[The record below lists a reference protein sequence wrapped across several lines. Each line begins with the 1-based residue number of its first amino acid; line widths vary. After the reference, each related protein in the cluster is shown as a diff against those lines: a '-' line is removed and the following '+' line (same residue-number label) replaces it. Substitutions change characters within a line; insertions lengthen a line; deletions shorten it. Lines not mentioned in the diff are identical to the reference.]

1 MKCVLAGS
9 NVKAFG
15 KAIHA
20 LSRVGEDLWL
30 DPLEKG
36 LAVRSVNSSRSA
48 YACFLFSP
56 LFFQHYSKVTTQ
68 QPLDEGDVEPVLK
81 CKLTMKSVLPIF
93 RCLATIER
101 NVERCKI
108 FINFRDSHVVFQFSC
123 RHGITK
129 THNLGFQECESL
141 QAVFPRDMCP
151 NVLKA
156 QARLLGDVVMHFP
169 VWQEEITLA
178 VTPVKVSFRNYFEE
192 ETDLTKV
199 MHTEISLN
207 PDEFDYF
214 QVGVDS
220 EITFCLKEL
229 RGLLSFAE
237 STGLA
242 VSIHFGTSGKPVAF
256 SIDDMVLE
264 ANFVLA
270 TLIDTESQ
278 AASPKRPHRGT
289 LLQSL
294 AVMTQPTVPL
304 AGEMELAE
312 LARTGHEGSIAMET
326 SIPELP
332 QALDRE
338 AELVISSQGSAIFNG
353 KAARE
358 SVIAC
363 HWSEYGVGVHM
374 DQIQEEAVGVVPA
387 TIGHNKVRTGCFYNH
402 GSSHGDTIKQQDHPY
417 FVNQVQL
424 LRRGWT
430 KVLCWNGVRGI
441 QVSRLCLKGFS
452 GVPCSSTHC
461 CWRSPPSSVE
471 RMPWCCPAWCV
482 PVTTRRSWR
491 KERRSPART
500 LSLS

>member
-1 MKCVLAGS
+1 
-9 NVKAFG
+9 
-15 KAIHA
+15 
-20 LSRVGEDLWL
+20 
-30 DPLEKG
+30 
-36 LAVRSVNSSRSA
+36 
-48 YACFLFSP
+48 
-56 LFFQHYSKVTTQ
+56 
-68 QPLDEGDVEPVLK
+68 
-81 CKLTMKSVLPIF
+81 
-93 RCLATIER
+93 
-101 NVERCKI
+101 
-108 FINFRDSHVVFQFSC
+108 
-123 RHGITK
+123 
-129 THNLGFQECESL
+129 
-141 QAVFPRDMCP
+141 
-151 NVLKA
+151 
-156 QARLLGDVVMHFP
+156 MHFP

-220 EITFCLKEL
+220 EITFCRKEL

-278 AASPKRPHRGT
+278 AASLRSTPTQR
-289 LLQSL
+289 SL
-294 AVMTQPTVPL
+294 AVMTQPPVPL

-326 SIPELP
+326 SIPEMP
-332 QALDRE
+332 Q

-353 KAARE
+353 KVARE
-358 SVIAC
+358 NVITC

-387 TIGHNKVRTGCFYNH
+387 TIGHNKFHSLLFGAVSSQQRGENALVLPSLVCASDNEEELEEGEKITG
-402 GSSHGDTIKQQDHPY
+402 QD
-417 FVNQVQL
+417 
-424 LRRGWT
+424 
-430 KVLCWNGVRGI
+430 
-441 QVSRLCLKGFS
+441 
-452 GVPCSSTHC
+452 
-461 CWRSPPSSVE
+461 
-471 RMPWCCPAWCV
+471 
-482 PVTTRRSWR
+482 
-491 KERRSPART
+491 
-500 LSLS
+500 SLIF

>member
-15 KAIHA
+15 EAIHS

-68 QPLDEGDVEPVLK
+68 QPRDQGDVEPVLK

-108 FINFRDSHVVFQFSC
+108 CINFRDSHVVFQFSC

-129 THNLGFQECESL
+129 THNLRFQECESL
-141 QAVFPRDMCP
+141 QAVFPRNMCP
-151 NVLKA
+151 NALKA

-192 ETDLTKV
+192 ETDLTKM
-199 MHTEISLN
+199 MHTEICLN

-242 VSIHFGTSGKPVAF
+242 VSIHFGTSGKERMNPFGCVEMCVESYNRTGTSVRQTIGF

-278 AASPKRPHRGT
+278 AASLRSTPTQR
-289 LLQSL
+289 SL
-294 AVMTQPTVPL
+294 AVMTQPPVPL

-312 LARTGHEGSIAMET
+312 LARTGHEGSI
-326 SIPELP
+326 PELP
-332 QALDRE
+332 Q

-358 SVIAC
+358 NVIAC
-363 HWSEYGVGVHM
+363 QWSEYGVGVHM

-387 TIGHNKVRTGCFYNH
+387 TIGHNKFHSLLFGAVSSQQRGENALVVPSLVCASDNEEEMEEGEKITG
-402 GSSHGDTIKQQDHPY
+402 QD
-417 FVNQVQL
+417 
-424 LRRGWT
+424 
-430 KVLCWNGVRGI
+430 
-441 QVSRLCLKGFS
+441 
-452 GVPCSSTHC
+452 
-461 CWRSPPSSVE
+461 
-471 RMPWCCPAWCV
+471 
-482 PVTTRRSWR
+482 
-491 KERRSPART
+491 
-500 LSLS
+500 SLTF

>member
-1 MKCVLAGS
+1 MRIPTLSRFLLFYAPLT
-9 NVKAFG
+9 AFG
-15 KAIHA
+15 KAVHA

-56 LFFQHYSKVTTQ
+56 LFFQHYSKETTQ
-68 QPLDEGDVEPVLK
+68 QPLEQGDVEPVLK

-108 FINFRDSHVVFQFSC
+108 YINVRDSHVVFQFSC

-141 QAVFPRDMCP
+141 QAVFPRNMCP

-156 QARLLGDVVMHFP
+156 QARLLGDVVIHFP
-169 VWQEEITLA
+169 VFQEEITLA

-207 PDEFDYF
+207 PDEFDYY

-220 EITFCLKEL
+220 EIIFCLKEL

-242 VSIHFGTSGKPVAF
+242 VSIHFGSSGKPVAF
-256 SIDDMVLE
+256 IIDDMVLE

-270 TLIDTESQ
+270 TLTDTESR
-278 AASPKRPHRGT
+278 AASQRTVSVSQTGAPTQRYRPCSLITCIVTSSSKTYQKWSFTSNSPGHLAA
-289 LLQSL
+289 LLCLSCRSL
-294 AVMTQPTVPL
+294 AVTTQPPVPL

-312 LARTGHEGSIAMET
+312 LARTGHEGSIAMKT

-332 QALDRE
+332 LALDRE

-353 KAARE
+353 KATRE
-358 SVIAC
+358 NVIVC

-387 TIGHNKVRTGCFYNH
+387 TVGHNKFHSLLFGAVSSQQSGENALVLPSLVCASDNEEELEEGEKITGKH
-402 GSSHGDTIKQQDHPY
+402 
-417 FVNQVQL
+417 
-424 LRRGWT
+424 
-430 KVLCWNGVRGI
+430 
-441 QVSRLCLKGFS
+441 
-452 GVPCSSTHC
+452 
-461 CWRSPPSSVE
+461 
-471 RMPWCCPAWCV
+471 
-482 PVTTRRSWR
+482 
-491 KERRSPART
+491 
-500 LSLS
+500 SLTF

>member
-15 KAIHA
+15 KAIHS

-68 QPLDEGDVEPVLK
+68 QPRDQGDVEPVLK

-108 FINFRDSHVVFQFSC
+108 CINFRDSHVVFQFSC

-141 QAVFPRDMCP
+141 QAVFPRNMCP
-151 NVLKA
+151 NALKA

-220 EITFCLKEL
+220 EVTFCLKEL

-278 AASPKRPHRGT
+278 AASLRSTPTQR
-289 LLQSL
+289 SL
-294 AVMTQPTVPL
+294 AVMTQPPVPL

-312 LARTGHEGSIAMET
+312 LAHTGHEGSIAMET
-326 SIPELP
+326 NIPELP
-332 QALDRE
+332 Q

-358 SVIAC
+358 NVIAC

-387 TIGHNKVRTGCFYNH
+387 TVGHNKFHSLLFGAV
-402 GSSHGDTIKQQDHPY
+402 SSQQ
-417 FVNQVQL
+417 
-424 LRRGWT
+424 RGENAL
-430 KVLCWNGVRGI
+430 VL
-441 QVSRLCLKGFS
+441 
-452 GVPCSSTHC
+452 
-461 CWRSPPSSVE
+461 PSLACASDNE
-471 RMPWCCPAWCV
+471 EELEEGE
-482 PVTTRRSWR
+482 
-491 KERRSPART
+491 KIIGQD
-500 LSLS
+500 SLTF